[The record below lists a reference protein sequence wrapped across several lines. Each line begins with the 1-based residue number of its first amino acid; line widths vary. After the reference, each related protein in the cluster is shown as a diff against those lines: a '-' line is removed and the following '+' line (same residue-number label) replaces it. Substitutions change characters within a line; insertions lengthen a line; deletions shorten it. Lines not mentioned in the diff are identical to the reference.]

1 MIDGGANPHIVE
13 YSGVNQY
20 DIYSLSKLNGA
31 KAMPK
36 SVNFLI
42 KKISPAVPGEPWRT
56 TNGVFP
62 ATFTDRIGAGGEG
75 AVVGGELNGVK
86 VAFKFVRIGTIQH
99 KQNVDDGLADLD
111 SRLSEMETMSK
122 AAGSSVLKLLG
133 HYRLEYFF
141 KYKLVK

>member
-1 MIDGGANPHIVE
+1 MIDGGVNPHIRSYTGETE
-13 YSGVNQY
+13 YDY
-20 DIYSLSKLNGA
+20 YSLSNLNGA
-31 KAMPK
+31 RAMPK
-36 SVNFLI
+36 SVHFKI
-42 KKISPAVPGEPWRT
+42 KSISAAVAGEPWRT

-62 ATFTDRIGAGGEG
+62 AIFTDRIGAGGEG

-122 AAGSSVLKLLG
+122 AAGSNVLELLG

-141 KYKLVK
+141 

>member
-20 DIYSLSKLNGA
+20 DIYSLSNINGA

-36 SVNFLI
+36 SVHFTI
-42 KKISPAVPGEPWRT
+42 KRISAVVAGEPWRT
-56 TNGVFP
+56 SNGVFP
-62 ATFTDRIGAGGEG
+62 ANFTDRIGAGGEG
-75 AVVGGELNGVK
+75 AVIGGELNGVK
-86 VAFKFVRIGTIQH
+86 VAFKFVRVGTIQH
-99 KQNVDDGLADLD
+99 KDSVSDGLADLD
-111 SRLSEMETMSK
+111 TRLSEMDSMNA

-141 KYKLVK
+141 